1 MIKEV
6 GTGVTAGAGAGMVAS
21 GSLIVTKEAMEDLQK
36 EIEKSSN
43 HFTHLDEKLNA
54 VQQSIQEQLKKK
66 PAVVTVSAPKS
77 EQPNLEHMYELIG
90 DNISK
95 SFKQFEN
102 GLYKK
107 NAEQIGDLNKSIN
120 GFFLN
125 NSILLESIGKEMS
138 ARDQK
143 FLHTFNQKNTNA
155 YNTFSS
161 RLIDIEEIVKDVR
174 SIAIQNMTNVQ
185 ATPPPPKVT
194 HIITEQKSCET
205 PHHAKI
211 SQEDMDRNTEIIMN
225 SVESALMNHEQR
237 VTNQMIAVG
246 VSVALFTPVV
256 SYIINKL
263 F

>member
-6 GTGVTAGAGAGMVAS
+6 GSGVTSGGAAGAGAIVAS
-21 GSLIVTKEAMEDLQK
+21 GSMIVTKEAMEDLQK
-36 EIEKSSN
+36 GIEKSSD
-43 HFTHLDEKLNA
+43 HFTHLDEKLNE

-161 RLIDIEEIVKDVR
+161 RLIGKRHV
-174 SIAIQNMTNVQ
+174 
-185 ATPPPPKVT
+185 
-194 HIITEQKSCET
+194 
-205 PHHAKI
+205 
-211 SQEDMDRNTEIIMN
+211 
-225 SVESALMNHEQR
+225 
-237 VTNQMIAVG
+237 
-246 VSVALFTPVV
+246 
-256 SYIINKL
+256 
-263 F
+263 